1 MHTIIEGWS
10 WTEESRNLS
19 TYQRLRQCCF
29 THTGHSSTNFGFG
42 QKKKLNDTKG
52 IIKSRKYNAMAEWKR
67 TNNALRNT
75 TQKTTDRAI
84 QTPLKTEDELANCF
98 RIPTFQGCRSKH
110 LSVTRQQN

>member
-1 MHTIIEGWS
+1 MKAEVGLKS
-10 WTEESRNLS
+10 QE

-75 TQKTTDRAI
+75 TQKTTDKAI
-84 QTPLKTEDELANCF
+84 QTLLKTEDVLGYLLLKVVVCYKTTKLVSF
-98 RIPTFQGCRSKH
+98 
-110 LSVTRQQN
+110 